1 MLIGVPTEVKNNE
14 FRVALTRGGV
24 TELVRRGHTVL
35 VQSGAGVGS
44 GISDDQ
50 YREAGAQLI
59 EDPDEL
65 WTQAELVLKVKE
77 PIPEEYHR
85 LRRDQVL
92 FTYLHLAASAECT
105 RAILDAGTTAIAY
118 ETVSSTLGGRRSL
131 PLLAPMSQV
140 AGRLAPMAGAYHL
153 TQAHGG
159 SGVLMGGVPGT
170 RRARVAVIGGGVAG
184 EAAGV
189 IAAGMGADVTVLDVS
204 LDRLAQ
210 LDAVHQG
217 RLRTLASSHLNIA
230 EQVIAADL
238 VVGSVLIPGAAA
250 PKLVTAE
257 MVAQMKPGSVLVDI
271 AIDQGGCFENS
282 RPTTHQDPTFR
293 VGDAVYYCVANMPG
307 AVPQTSTAALTNA
320 TLPYIQ
326 RIADQGWRA
335 ALAADDGFADGLN
348 AHHGILTQRAVAEA
362 VAGPLGLDLESSYRP
377 TSDVLSAAS

>member
-14 FRVALTRGGV
+14 FRVALTHGGV
-24 TELVRRGHTVL
+24 TELVRRGHQVM
-35 VQSGAGVGS
+35 VQAGAGVGS
-44 GISDDQ
+44 GITDEQ
-50 YREAGAQLI
+50 YRTAGAELV

-65 WTQAELVLKVKE
+65 WQRAELLLKVKE
-77 PIPEEYHR
+77 PVAEEYHR
-85 LRRDQVL
+85 LRQGQVL
-92 FTYLHLAASAECT
+92 FTYLHLAASPECT
-105 RAILDAGTTAIAY
+105 RAVLESGTTAIAY
-118 ETVSSTLGGRRSL
+118 ETVTRGRTL

-140 AGRLAPMAGAYHL
+140 AGRLAPLAGAYHL

-189 IAAGMGADVTVLDVS
+189 IAAGMGADVTILDIS

-210 LDAVHQG
+210 LDSVHQG

-238 VVGSVLIPGAAA
+238 VIGSVLIPGAAA

-257 MVAQMKPGSVLVDI
+257 MVEQMKPGSVLVDI

-282 RPTTHQDPTFR
+282 RPTTHQDPTYL
-293 VGDAVYYCVANMPG
+293 VGDKIYYCVSNMPG
-307 AVPQTSTAALTNA
+307 AVPQTSTAALTNS

-326 RIADQGWRA
+326 RIADLGWREA
-335 ALAADDGFADGLN
+335 VSADEGFAAGLN
-348 AHHGILTQRAVAEA
+348 AHEGVITQRGVAEA
-362 VAGPLGLDLESSYRP
+362 VAEPLGLDLETAYRP
-377 TSDVLSAAS
+377 SSGILSAV

>member
-14 FRVALTRGGV
+14 FRVALTHGGV
-24 TELVRRGHTVL
+24 TELVRRGHQVM
-35 VQSGAGVGS
+35 VQAGAGVGS
-44 GISDDQ
+44 GITDEQ
-50 YREAGAQLI
+50 YRTAGAELV

-65 WTQAELVLKVKE
+65 WQRAELLLKVKE
-77 PIPEEYHR
+77 PVAEEYHR
-85 LRRDQVL
+85 LRQGQVL
-92 FTYLHLAASAECT
+92 FTYLHLAASPECT
-105 RAILDAGTTAIAY
+105 RAVLESGTTAIAY
-118 ETVSSTLGGRRSL
+118 ETVTRGRTL

-140 AGRLAPMAGAYHL
+140 AGRLAPLAGAYHL

-189 IAAGMGADVTVLDVS
+189 IAAGMGADVTILDIS

-210 LDAVHQG
+210 LDSVHQG

-238 VVGSVLIPGAAA
+238 VIGSVLIPGAAA

-257 MVAQMKPGSVLVDI
+257 MVEQMKPGSVLVDI

-282 RPTTHQDPTFR
+282 RPTTHQDPTYL
-293 VGDAVYYCVANMPG
+293 VGDKIYYCVSNMPG
-307 AVPQTSTAALTNA
+307 AVPQTSTAALTNS

-326 RIADQGWRA
+326 RIADLGWRE
-335 ALAADDGFADGLN
+335 ALSADEGFAAGLN
-348 AHHGILTQRAVAEA
+348 AHEGVLTQRGVAEA
-362 VAGPLGLDLESSYRP
+362 VAEPLGLDLETDYRP
-377 TSDVLSAAS
+377 PSGILSGV